1 MQRVSFAGVAE
12 LFKFTVSVHDYA
24 AARYSSRRPDG
35 FLATP
40 LSDLIRVVRQQTCCA
55 VLVAGSL

>member
-1 MQRVSFAGVAE
+1 MQRVSFAGAAE
-12 LFKFTVSVHDYA
+12 LFTVSVHDYA
-24 AARYSSRRPDG
+24 AARYSSRRTDG